1 MTPLRFLLLAVAL
14 AARRAAAASLTP
26 DQLASVGVRP
36 PPDATLPLNAPL
48 TDIDGH
54 ATTLAAVIR
63 GAPGNRDLRRL

>member
-14 AARRAAAASLTP
+14 AVPGPAAASLTP

-36 PPDATLPLNAPL
+36 PPDAALPLNASL

-54 ATTLAAVIR
+54 ATTLTAVIR
-63 GAPGNRDLRRL
+63 APGNRDLRRL